1 MPSIDIGPIRAI
13 HDLPLPELIF
23 RAQEIHRR
31 HHDPA
36 AVQLCTLQSI
46 KTGRCPEDC
55 KYCPQSSHYHTGVE
69 PEPLMNTAPI
79 LDAARAARDGGASR
93 FCMGAAWR
101 EVRDGDQFDSVLAT
115 VRGVSDL

>member
-1 MPSIDIGPIRAI
+1 MQSNDLASLRKIYE
-13 HDLPLPELIF
+13 LPLPELIF
-23 RAQEIHRR
+23 RAQQVHRQ

-55 KYCPQSSHYHTGVE
+55 KYCPQSAHYNADLQ
-69 PEPLMNTAPI
+69 PEPLM
-79 LDAARAARDGGASR
+79 DADAIVESARAAKTGGAPR

-101 EVRDGDQFDSVLAT
+101 AGGGGSQFDCGLLA
-115 VRGVSDL
+115 VRG